1 MFEIGS
7 SLREARERRGL
18 QLTDVQ
24 RETRIRVRYL
34 QALEEERFDLLP
46 GDAYVKGFLRSY
58 ADALGLESRLYLD
71 EYSARFAQLEE
82 TDFVPRP
89 SARLHGHRR
98 RAPRVLGAVAL
109 VAVAAAVLTWRVGG
123 SHHGAPPV
131 PIAAAAAAPS
141 LKVTLAKPK
150 PLHVAPVHTSVLRLA
165 ALRGDCWLDV
175 RFGSASGRR
184 VWVGFLRRGGTM
196 EFGLRRRL
204 WLRLG
209 NPVAVRVTLDGK
221 PVSGLPGLA
230 TSVVFSASGWQPA

>member
-46 GDAYVKGFLRSY
+46 GEAYVKGFLRSY

-71 EYSARFAQLEE
+71 EYSARFAHVEE

-89 SARLHGHRR
+89 TARLRGGRS
-98 RAPRVLGAVAL
+98 RAPRVLGAL
-109 VAVAAAVLTWRVGG
+109 VLLGVAAAVLTWRVGG
-123 SHHGAPPV
+123 SHHVAQPT
-131 PIAAAAAAPS
+131 PIEAAAAAPS
-141 LKVTLAKPK
+141 LQVTLSKPK
-150 PLHVAPVHTSVLRLA
+150 PARATTVHTSVLRLA
-165 ALRGDCWLDV
+165 AVRGDCWLDV

-209 NPVAVRVTLDGK
+209 NPVAVSVTLDGK

-230 TSVVFSASGWQPA
+230 TSVLFSASGWQPA

>member
-46 GDAYVKGFLRSY
+46 GEAYVKGFLRSY

-71 EYSARFAQLEE
+71 EYSARFAQLDE

-89 SARLHGHRR
+89 SARIRSHRGR
-98 RAPRVLGAVAL
+98 PPRAFVVLVLLGVG
-109 VAVAAAVLTWRVGG
+109 AAVLTWRVGG
-123 SHHGAPPV
+123 SHHGAPPA
-131 PIAAAAAAPS
+131 PIEAAAAAPS
-141 LKVTLAKPK
+141 LTVAVGKPK
-150 PLHVAPVHTSVLRLA
+150 PAHVAPARASVLRLTA
-165 ALRGDCWLDV
+165 VHGDCWLDV

-184 VWVGFLRRGGTM
+184 IYVGFLRKGGTM

-209 NPVAVRVTLDGK
+209 NPVALTVTLDGK
-221 PVSGLPGLA
+221 PVSHLAGLA
-230 TSVVFSASGWQPA
+230 TSVLVSATGLQPA